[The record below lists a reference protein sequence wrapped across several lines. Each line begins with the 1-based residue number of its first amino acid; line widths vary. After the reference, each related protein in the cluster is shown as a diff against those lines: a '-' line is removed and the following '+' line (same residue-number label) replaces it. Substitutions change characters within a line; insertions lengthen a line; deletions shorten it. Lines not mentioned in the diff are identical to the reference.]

1 MRVATAFFVS
11 MLVFV
16 PLPSYADK
24 ARADQSPPAKP
35 PVSSAQ
41 QLDRLFAELAKST
54 STDEAQALAARI
66 ENIFRQ
72 SGSAT
77 VELLMARGQ
86 SALQAGDTAT
96 ARKMVESVTKLAP
109 DYAEG
114 WHMQAQLQAAAG
126 DDAGALLSLQKSV
139 ALNPRSFSAL
149 AGLADMLG
157 DYGDKK
163 GALALY
169 RKVLA
174 LNPMDERAIRAVRRL
189 AREVE
194 GEKI

>member
-1 MRVATAFFVS
+1 MRVAIAFFVS
-11 MLVFV
+11 MLMFV
-16 PLPSYADK
+16 PPL
-24 ARADQSPPAKP
+24 ARADEPLPAKP
-35 PVSSAQ
+35 PASSAQ
-41 QLDRLFAELAKST
+41 QLDQLFAELAKAT
-54 STDEAQALAARI
+54 SADEAQALATRI
-66 ENIFRQ
+66 EGIFRQ

-96 ARKMVESVTKLAP
+96 ARKVIESVTKLAP

-114 WHMQAQLQAAAG
+114 WHIQAQLQAAAG

-149 AGLADMLG
+149 AGLAEMLG

-169 RKVLA
+169 RKVLV